1 MPRTLEER
9 VDQLEDAV
17 EELEAVVK
25 RALDRLR
32 LIESRRDD
40 SSPRAKR

>member
-17 EELEAVVK
+17 EELESAVK
-25 RALDRLR
+25 RALDRLKV
-32 LIESRRDD
+32 IESRRDD
-40 SSPRAKR
+40 STPRAKY